1 MTTMIGLGTRPE
13 LIRLFHTVKAVK
25 PDYLFW
31 TGQNFAPNLS
41 TEIIAD
47 PRFEGVYDDMVMHNT
62 GDAQQ
67 FKTQFGSML
76 EASMNF
82 MQEKKITKLLI
93 LGDTN
98 SCLALAL
105 GARKLGI
112 PIYHMEAG
120 NRCHD
125 RRSPEETNRRMIDS
139 IADVHMCYTTFAKQN
154 LIDEGFP
161 SNTIHV
167 TGNPMAE
174 FSELF
179 KQATEQK
186 RQVLITLHRAE
197 NWRYIDN
204 LKTLF
209 SWLEKEKG
217 LEIVPVLHPRYL
229 ENFQDFNAVPSVNFS
244 DFVQMQQES
253 ALIITDSGTVCEEAA
268 MMRKPCLVARRTME
282 RPELME
288 SGSTILGRMDDPEM
302 LKKSCEILLS
312 LDTDWEIPEAYLP
325 QKVSQKVQ
333 TIFAGGGNFV

>member
-41 TEIIAD
+41 TEIMED
-47 PRFEGVYDDMVMHNT
+47 PRFEGVYNDMVMHST
-62 GDAQQ
+62 GNAQE
-67 FKTQFGSML
+67 FKNQFGSML

-82 MQEKKITKLLI
+82 MEDKKVTKLLI

-98 SCLALAL
+98 SSLALAL

-125 RRSPEETNRRMIDS
+125 YRSPEETNRRMIDS
-139 IADVHMCYTTFAKQN
+139 IADVHLCYTTFAKQN
-154 LIDEGFP
+154 LLDEGVA
-161 SNTIHV
+161 SNRIHV

-179 KQATEQK
+179 KHDTEQK

-197 NWRYIDN
+197 NWRYISK
-204 LKTLF
+204 LKGLF
-209 SWLEKEKG
+209 SWLQEKG
-217 LEIVPVLHPRYL
+217 LEVVPVLHPRYL
-229 ENFQDFNAVPSVNFS
+229 KKFQDFGAVPSVNFS
-244 DFVQMQQES
+244 DFVRMQQES

-268 MMRKPCLVARRTME
+268 MLRKPCLVARRTME
-282 RPELME
+282 RPELLE
-288 SGSTILGRMDDPEM
+288 SGSTILGRMDDLEV
-302 LKKSCEILLS
+302 LKESCETLLS

-325 QKVSQKVQ
+325 QKVSQKVR